1 MRRRAFLVG
10 LGAAG
15 WAPMVRAQT
24 PAKPVI
30 GFLGSGTA
38 GVRAYLKPALAQGLK
53 ESQYVAGRSIA
64 LEYRWAEGDYG
75 RLPALAGELVRRGAA
90 VIVSD
95 GTEATVAV
103 QRATDATPVVFI
115 IGTDPVRVGLVR
127 SLNRPGTNLTGFT
140 MQNNQLVGK
149 RVELL
154 HELLPDA
161 RTIALLVN
169 PEKDME
175 RQTREPVAV
184 ARTLGL
190 DLAVVQAGTE
200 GGIAAVFARLA
211 ETGIRALVVH
221 ADPFLDSRRE
231 MLVALAARHRIAA
244 SYEWREFAEAGG
256 LMSYGVNIADIYRQ
270 AGGYAGRILRGARA
284 AELPVVQQTKY
295 EFVINMKAAGA
306 LGIAIPPSI
315 MVRADEVIE

>member
-1 MRRRAFLVG
+1 MVG
-10 LGAAG
+10 
-15 WAPMVRAQT
+15 AQT
-24 PAKPVI
+24 QAKPVI

-53 ESQYVAGRSIA
+53 ESQYVAGRSVA

-75 RLPALAGELVRRGAA
+75 RLPALAGELVQRGAA

-169 PEKDME
+169 PEKNME

-200 GGIAAVFARLA
+200 AGIEAVFARLA

-221 ADPFLDSRRE
+221 ADPFLDSRRQ
-231 MLVALAARHRIAA
+231 MLVALAMRHRIAA

-270 AGGYAGRILRGARA
+270 AGGYAGRILRGARP

-295 EFVINMKAAGA
+295 EFVINMKTAGA

>member
-1 MRRRAFLVG
+1 MA
-10 LGAAG
+10 
-15 WAPMVRAQT
+15 RAQT
-24 PAKPVI
+24 PAKPVV

-38 GVRAYLKPALAQGLK
+38 GVRAYLEPALAHGLK
-53 ESQYVAGRSIA
+53 EYQYVAGRSIA

-75 RLPALAGELVRRGAA
+75 RLPALAGELVRHGAA

-169 PEKDME
+169 PEKNVE

-200 GGIAAVFARLA
+200 AGIEAVFARLA

-231 MLVALAARHRIAA
+231 MLVALAMRHRIAA

-270 AGGYAGRILRGARA
+270 AGGYAGRILRGARP